1 MQCNAMQCIAQRP
14 PAEPFGRRRQL
25 FHIHPETQWPS
36 CGSLWWASAGA
47 SDCHPRKPSGPPPD
61 PFGRPR
67 VGSCFTSTPRP
78 NGHPADP
85 RGGRRRARPIATSG
99 NPDWASR
106 GAHRQASAAVSH
118 PPRDPMAILRI
129 PVDCRPRTPS
139 GLPADP
145 FGKQRQRFHI
155 HRTADGNPV
164 GFLRIPSAGVGNC
177 VTSTSR
183 PIGQPANPRAGRRWA
198 RPIATHEDPQA
209 VRRSPSAGVGSCRTS
224 TPRPHGNPADPR
236 GRRRRARPIATH
248 GNPVGF
254 LRTLSAGVASCF
266 TSTPRPNCHP
276 ADPRGGRR
284 RARSMATRGTSA
296 GVLRT
301 PSAGVGYRTVL
312 HCIALCCDV
321 VHCVVLQCVASH
333 FVIFKNTKPS
343 TAGDT
348 VVLKRMLEFLRNH
361 IR

>member
-1 MQCNAMQCIAQRP
+1 MCLFWTPAGVCRGDPQDNSWATATCVDFGRLRAGPTADEIRSVILNRCNAMQCNALRSGLLRSP
-14 PAEPFGRRRQL
+14 
-25 FHIHPETQWPS
+25 
-36 CGSLWWASAGA
+36 SAG
-47 SDCHPRKPSGPPPD
+47 
-61 PFGRPR
+61 
-67 VGSCFTSTPRP
+67 VGSSFTSTPKP
-78 NGHPADP
+78 NGHLADP
-85 RGGRRRARPIATSG
+85 CGGRRRARPIATSG

-183 PIGQPANPRAGRRWA
+183 PNGQPANPRAGRRRA
-198 RPIATHEDPQA
+198 RPIATHGSPQA
-209 VRRSPSAGVGSCRTS
+209 VLRSLSAGVGSCLTS

-236 GRRRRARPIATH
+236 GRRRRARPIVTH

-266 TSTPRPNCHP
+266 TSTPRPN
-276 ADPRGGRR
+276 
-284 RARSMATRGTSA
+284 
-296 GVLRT
+296 
-301 PSAGVGYRTVL
+301 
-312 HCIALCCDV
+312 
-321 VHCVVLQCVASH
+321 
-333 FVIFKNTKPS
+333 
-343 TAGDT
+343 
-348 VVLKRMLEFLRNH
+348 
-361 IR
+361 